1 MTRRILRT
9 PQASE
14 YVGLKPSTLEKARL
28 SGEGPRFVR
37 LGGRAVG
44 YDVQD
49 LDAWLDSRKQ
59 SSTSEAPKPAA
70 ALDLRR

>member
-1 MTRRILRT
+1 
-9 PQASE
+9 
-14 YVGLKPSTLEKARL
+14 
-28 SGEGPRFVR
+28 VR